1 MTGITPD
8 TKLNDIR
15 ALPEMADYRKYLLY
29 SAKDLFNVSPFDDGS
44 VRDLGRIGWKPE
56 GIVSG
61 LDFFLKAIRNGRVSR
76 FFVYP
81 DTDEP
86 YKNDVNLIRISPAT
100 PDGSRP
106 FIVLCAGGGYQS
118 VCTLVE
124 SLPTARHMVRE
135 GYTVFLMTYRAGVPE
150 AAVKALE
157 DLGAAISFLVS
168 NAGTL
173 GIDPARYAVGGF
185 SAGANLVCNFG
196 CAHIGWKRLG
206 VPKPLCLFPVYT
218 VIDLKAE
225 AARNENGGFAQVMLG
240 EKWREKLDEY
250 NVAEPHRRRLSPLL
264 YRVRQGRQ
272 SRASR
277 QFRADEAVAGRSG
290 RAMRARRGRARVPR
304 LRGRHGYGRGG
315 LAAARSRV
323 HGIHYGKDRMTGM
336 RRQPPVFRSPASE
349 SI

>member
-56 GIVSG
+56 GIASG
-61 LDFFLKAIRNGRVSR
+61 MDFFLKAVRNGRVSR

-86 YKNDVNLIRISPAT
+86 YKNDVNLIKISPDA
-100 PDGSRP
+100 PDRSRP
-106 FIVLCAGGGYQS
+106 FIVLCAGGGYES

-124 SLPTARHMVRE
+124 SLPTARHMVGE
-135 GYTVFLMTYRAGVPE
+135 GYTVFVMTYRAGVPE

-206 VPKPLCLFPVYT
+206 APKPLCLFPVYT

-225 AARNENGGFAQVMLG
+225 AGRNENGGFARVMLG

-250 NVAEPHRRRLSPLL
+250 NVADHIDGDYPPCYIVCGKDDKVVPPANSELMKRLL
-264 YRVRQGRQ
+264 
-272 SRASR
+272 
-277 QFRADEAVAGRSG
+277 DEAGVPCVLEEDE
-290 RAMRARRGRARVPR
+290 RAFHGFGDGTGTDAEGWPLRA
-304 LRGRHGYGRGG
+304 
-315 LAAARSRV
+315 LAF
-323 HGIHYGKDRMTGM
+323 M
-336 RRQPPVFRSPASE
+336 E
-349 SI
+349 SLMEKTA